1 MRFIVSLAVG
11 LAIVVLLHAGFAAQ
25 KVVPRGSRILAVDVG
40 MAEDNDYNAA
50 FAKAKA
56 VGMQDIGLSQDWSDI
71 ETSPGSYNGQWF
83 AIANSYY
90 PKTNTAVTVTL
101 RPVHNWRKMV
111 PADLKDVRFSD
122 PRMIAR
128 FEKLLDF
135 MFSQMPDTKL
145 DALVIG
151 SEFDVYLGMDPALW
165 KDFTIFYKAVG
176 AYARKKHPG
185 LKIAAE
191 STLKGFTGPAKIYL
205 KDLNKASDLIGVS
218 HYPLGDGFAV
228 QDPKVV
234 GGIFDKLVAAYP
246 DKKICFYQ
254 WGYPSSPVLNSS
266 EDKQAQFIRETFKA
280 WDRHA
285 THVLLVDFTWLHDLP
300 DSALSQN
307 AKYFG
312 LSDPKFLAFLQ
323 TLGLRTYQ
331 GSGKDKESYRVLKS
345 EAFAR
350 GWGR

>member
-1 MRFIVSLAVG
+1 M
-11 LAIVVLLHAGFAAQ
+11 VVWGHTGFAAQ

-50 FAKAKA
+50 YAKAKA

-71 ETSPGSYNGQWF
+71 ETSPGNYNGQWF
-83 AIANSYY
+83 AIANAYY

-101 RPVHNWRKMV
+101 RPIHNWRKMV
-111 PADLKDVRFSD
+111 PADLMDVRFSD
-122 PRMIAR
+122 HRMIAR

-135 MFSQMPDTKL
+135 VFSQMPDTKL

-151 SEFDVYLGMDPALW
+151 SEFDVYLGKDPALW
-165 KDFTIFYKAVG
+165 KAFTIFYKAVG
-176 AYARKKHPG
+176 VYARKKHPG
-185 LKIAAE
+185 LKIATE
-191 STLKGFTGPAKIYL
+191 STLKGFTAPARVYL

-218 HYPLGDGFAV
+218 HYPLGDGFSV

-234 GGIFDKLVAAYP
+234 GSIFDRLVAAYP

-254 WGYPSSPVLNSS
+254 WGYPSSPLLSSS
-266 EDKQAQFIRETFKA
+266 EEKQAEFIRETFKA

-285 THVLLVDFTWLHDLP
+285 SHVLLVDFTWLHDLP
-300 DSALSQN
+300 NSALSQN

-323 TLGLRTYQ
+323 TLGLRTY
-331 GSGKDKESYRVLKS
+331 GEHGTDKKAFRILRS
-345 EAFAR
+345 EALER